1 MISKILLYVQAIILL
16 LTATNCRSTLV
27 YKSDNLILRRNSLSD
42 ALGSFTLEDLPS
54 FQTDS
59 KFDLKETATP
69 LAKKMWKIALHD
81 IEQNKVFNNVGNYF
95 AAGRRYTDR
104 VYTRDIA
111 FAGILGLNYIYP
123 VEMLQ
128 SLKVTRDVTAKLGYK
143 VSASHVIKEIIA
155 PWEIIAAEEKQVMA
169 SFKCNSITRRTDDV
183 VWIWAAE
190 DLFNIHPEYAD
201 WQWLYKTGISNF
213 KEFYDPWFD
222 EKDGLFRAQPTFQD
236 ITSSGYPRGMTVSDC
251 VLLKGASTNCIYYK
265 AMLALAKAAKNCHL
279 KEDAIYWNKR
289 AQTLKNAIKKE
300 LILPNGTVSYYKDRN
315 GQLLTNQHCLGTA
328 FAVLFGIL
336 EGQEAKTAIINYPTT
351 DKGIPLIY
359 PFLADNNGDHNNA
372 SWPFCDTF
380 FLQAKEMADKKK
392 YTGYNTALLARTL
405 GTKIADNQDT
415 SWGGFGSFH
424 EKVKLPSGIID
435 GSGQQLWTSAA
446 YVNVCIRAGLVSI
459 N

>member
-155 PWEIIAAEEKQVMA
+155 P
-169 SFKCNSITRRTDDV
+169 
-183 VWIWAAE
+183 
-190 DLFNIHPEYAD
+190 
-201 WQWLYKTGISNF
+201 
-213 KEFYDPWFD
+213 
-222 EKDGLFRAQPTFQD
+222 
-236 ITSSGYPRGMTVSDC
+236 
-251 VLLKGASTNCIYYK
+251 
-265 AMLALAKAAKNCHL
+265 
-279 KEDAIYWNKR
+279 
-289 AQTLKNAIKKE
+289 
-300 LILPNGTVSYYKDRN
+300 
-315 GQLLTNQHCLGTA
+315 
-328 FAVLFGIL
+328 
-336 EGQEAKTAIINYPTT
+336 
-351 DKGIPLIY
+351 
-359 PFLADNNGDHNNA
+359 
-372 SWPFCDTF
+372 
-380 FLQAKEMADKKK
+380 
-392 YTGYNTALLARTL
+392 
-405 GTKIADNQDT
+405 
-415 SWGGFGSFH
+415 
-424 EKVKLPSGIID
+424 
-435 GSGQQLWTSAA
+435 
-446 YVNVCIRAGLVSI
+446 
-459 N
+459 